1 MSLILVQ
8 FSMIWPSWQASLSR
22 EGLRSGK
29 SDSLSYPPPLSS
41 SDTHKAS
48 HARRA
53 CLLMGRCRFIV
64 DSLLIRTSTVSQ
76 FRQPCSRRIYI
87 FYRGLKLKSV
97 VAKAM
102 VVFFGFSPF
111 AILCSIVPTL
121 FRWHSPIRLP
131 LWFVP
136 VTDALSENAV
146 GLSGEI

>member
-29 SDSLSYPPPLSS
+29 SDSLSYGPPLFS
-41 SDTHKAS
+41 SDAHKAS

-76 FRQPCSRRIYI
+76 FRQPCSR
-87 FYRGLKLKSV
+87 FT
-97 VAKAM
+97 
-102 VVFFGFSPF
+102 FFTEVWNLRVQLWKQWWYSSDFLRLQYYVRLFQLYFDGILPF
-111 AILCSIVPTL
+111 VYHYNL
-121 FRWHSPIRLP
+121 FQWRMRWARML
-131 LWFVP
+131 LV
-136 VTDALSENAV
+136 
-146 GLSGEI
+146 